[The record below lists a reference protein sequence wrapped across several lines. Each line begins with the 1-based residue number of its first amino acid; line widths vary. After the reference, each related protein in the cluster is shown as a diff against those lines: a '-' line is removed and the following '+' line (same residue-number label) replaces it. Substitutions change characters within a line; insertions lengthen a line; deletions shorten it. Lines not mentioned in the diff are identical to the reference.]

1 MIEYVEVTQGAGY
14 CHIEPLL
21 KGIGGQ
27 VCKKKHKSTLNSV
40 ISVKGL
46 LQISISQEE
55 YSIPCLVH
63 GHMLSGA
70 WTMWGHFL
78 GLWEIEDGSWLE
90 LITSRSR

>member
-1 MIEYVEVTQGAGY
+1 MAKYVKE
-14 CHIEPLL
+14 
-21 KGIGGQ
+21 
-27 VCKKKHKSTLNSV
+27 KHKSTLNSV

-70 WTMWGHFL
+70 WTLWGHFL

-90 LITSRSR
+90 LITSQSGWRSSHYLISGM